1 MVEGA
6 FKAAGTD
13 LNEALRW
20 RAAQRFL
27 GQRADSI
34 YDCDRA
40 WAEGVWSMEIV
51 PGGHWEWIHMGG
63 FRGML
68 AAVVLFGPE
77 RAEEELLAKAEAH
90 PAASRTDAR
99 EWAAT
104 TKGLWKSFGLKGFRP
119 RKVVSTRR
127 SALPA

>member
-1 MVEGA
+1 
-6 FKAAGTD
+6 
-13 LNEALRW
+13 
-20 RAAQRFL
+20 
-27 GQRADSI
+27 
-34 YDCDRA
+34 
-40 WAEGVWSMEIV
+40 MEIV
-51 PGGHWEWIHMGG
+51 PGGHWEWIHAGRLPAECWLRWSCSAPAGG
-63 FRGML
+63 
-68 AAVVLFGPE
+68 
-77 RAEEELLAKAEAH
+77 EEELLAKAEAH